1 MCVNVLLEQYLGGL
15 MALDMPHQFRGSEC
29 GPFKAEGRVRHPHG
43 VRSNRHDL
51 REEVRIMT
59 NISVHRYE
67 HESIKESWQ
76 GWIEPDDRSW
86 IAFIDADGKPLV
98 YLNRD
103 PDTGAVIE

>member
-1 MCVNVLLEQYLGGL
+1 
-15 MALDMPHQFRGSEC
+15 
-29 GPFKAEGRVRHPHG
+29 
-43 VRSNRHDL
+43 
-51 REEVRIMT
+51 MT
-59 NISVHRYE
+59 NITVHRYE
-67 HESIKESWQ
+67 HESVKESWQ